1 MKKKFKTEELDRIFE
16 ENWIDLSE
24 KTKLEQLSNWDSLK
38 QIELV
43 VLLEKKMK
51 KKLSIK
57 EIINI
62 KTVKDVNNILK

>member
-1 MKKKFKTEELDRIFE
+1 MKKKFNTKELDRIFE
-16 ENWIDLSE
+16 EKWTDLSE
-24 KTKLEQLSNWDSLK
+24 KIKLEQLSNWDSLK
-38 QIELV
+38 QVELV

-62 KTVKDVNNILK
+62 KTVRDVNKILK

>member
-1 MKKKFKTEELDRIFE
+1 MKKKFNTKELDRIFE
-16 ENWIDLSE
+16 ENWTDLTE
-24 KTKLEQLSNWDSLK
+24 KTKLEQLANWDSLK
-38 QIELV
+38 QIELI

-62 KTVKDVNNILK
+62 KTVKDVNKILK

>member
-62 KTVKDVNNILK
+62 KTVRDVNKILK